1 MKYAS
6 FDATGKIT
14 GFYSED
20 IHGQAG
26 SAFCKIPVGAIQIT
40 DEEWRNCIDNPGKW
54 MVDVQTKALAL
65 TPPPPPPPPPT
76 AAELLVS
83 IRVQRDARLAAC
95 DWTQLPDSALAAD
108 KKAFWTTYRQAL
120 RDFPATCDPAN
131 PVWPVPP
138 AA

>member
-20 IHGQAG
+20 IHGEAG
-26 SAFCKIPVGAIQIT
+26 SAACKIPMGAIQIT
-40 DEEWRNCIDNPGKW
+40 DVEWQDCINNPGKW
-54 MVDVQTKALAL
+54 MVDVQTKALVLA
-65 TPPPPPPPPPT
+65 PPPAPPT
-76 AAELLVS
+76 AAELLLS
-83 IRVQRDARLAAC
+83 IRSQRDSLLAIC
-95 DWTQLPDSALAAD
+95 DWTQLPDSPLAAD
-108 KKAFWTTYRQAL
+108 KKAVWATYRQAL

-131 PVWPVPP
+131 PAWPVPP